1 MSRADTHR
9 SNEQDSSDQVLLGSL
24 LRSSKA
30 LLVWCTSLDGKQ
42 LLYLNDAAEKIC
54 GHSHDTLGPTQ
65 KWPYDA
71 IHPDDRQQVE
81 QEIASIWDHEQ
92 IETEYRIVRPD
103 GETRWIQD
111 HVSVVRDAE
120 GTPIHIG
127 GVGSDITDRKKAED
141 AVRESESLFHSLVD
155 SLPLSVLRKDL
166 EGRIIYGNQRYCDS
180 MGKSLQELVG
190 KTDFDLFPAELAKKY
205 TEDDQRILQN
215 REVIHD
221 VEKHLTG
228 GGKNIYVEALKSP
241 VFDSDDNL
249 LGLQIMFWDV
259 TDKKEAEISLSYERY
274 LLHSLLDNS
283 PDSIY
288 FKDKKSRFIRLS
300 RSLARKFGVEHRHE
314 IIGKT
319 DSDFFSEEHAQKALA
334 DEQHVME
341 TGEPLLG
348 VEELETWPDHDDTWC
363 STTKLPLR
371 DANGAIIGTFGITR
385 DITDQK
391 RADADLARER
401 DLLKTIINNVPDM
414 IFVKDRAGRFVTVNK
429 ALLENLGS
437 DSLENVVGMTDY
449 DFSPPEMAC
458 NYVADDQIVMRNGK
472 ALIDQEE
479 NSLDADGNNVWLLTT
494 KVPLLDENNHVT
506 GLVGIGRNITKRKLA
521 EDELLSAKEDA
532 DLANRAKSDFLANM
546 SHEIRTPMNA
556 IIGMTELLLD
566 ADITDSQRDYLQMV
580 QESGDSL
587 LAIINDILDFSKIEA
602 GKLELDNTAFDLR
615 ESLGNTMRSL
625 AYRAHSK
632 NLELAF
638 RVHANVPASLV
649 GDVGRI
655 RQVLVNLAGNAIK
668 FTDEGEVVVEVDCE
682 SILNNSVILNF
693 SVRDTGIG
701 ISEEK
706 CETIF
711 KEFEQADASTTRRY
725 GGTGLGLAISS
736 RLVEIMGG
744 RLAVHSKVGQGSTF
758 HFSVTLEIDS
768 DEVSSLAI
776 PVVVGGTRVLIVD
789 DNATNRL
796 ILEEMV
802 TNWGMM
808 PTDVSNAQDAI
819 DLLQEAHANGKPF
832 GIVLS
837 DVNMPEIDGFM
848 LAEKIRK
855 DKTIAQTPILMLT
868 SGGRMG
874 DREKREEL
882 GIAANLMKPVKQSE
896 LFNSIV
902 RVLGVNSDESS
913 ANRKEKPAISTS
925 APLKI
930 LLAED
935 SVVNQKLAIGLLE
948 KHGHKVHVAN
958 NGVEAITAVQKDDY
972 DLVLMDVQMPELDG
986 IEATRQIREL
996 EKETGQH
1003 IKIVAMTAHAMKG
1016 DRERCIDAGM
1026 DEYISKPIRAN
1037 LLFEKLAAMTDTED
1051 DGASA

>member
-1 MSRADTHR
+1 MSQADAHR
-9 SNEQDSSDQVLLGSL
+9 SNEQDSNDQILLGQL
-24 LRSSKA
+24 LQSSKE
-30 LLVWCTSLDGKQ
+30 LVWCTSLDGKQ
-42 LLYLNDAAEKIC
+42 LLYLNAAAKKFY
-54 GHSHDTLGPTQ
+54 GHSVDVGTSSANSRL
-65 KWPYDA
+65 DM
-71 IHPDDRQQVE
+71 IHPEDRDRVE
-81 QEIASIWDHEQ
+81 AEIANIWDQEQ
-92 IETEYRIVRPD
+92 LVTEYRIERPD
-103 GETRWIQD
+103 GEIRWLQD
-111 HVSVVRDAE
+111 HVSIVRDDN
-120 GTPIHIG
+120 GTPVHLG
-127 GVGSDITDRKKAED
+127 GIANDITEKKKAEN
-141 AVRESESLFHSLVD
+141 AVRESEALFHSLVD
-155 SLPLSVLRKDL
+155 SLPLSVIRKDL
-166 EGRIIYGNQRYCDS
+166 DGRIVYGNQRYCDS
-180 MGKSLQELVG
+180 MGKQLSELVG

-205 TEDDQRILQN
+205 TLDDQRILENQ
-215 REVIHD
+215 EVIHD
-221 VEKHLTG
+221 VEKHITG
-228 GGKNIYVEALKSP
+228 GGKDIYVEALKGP
-241 VFDSDDNL
+241 VFDADNNL
-249 LGLQIMFWDV
+249 IGLQIMFWDV

-300 RSLARKFGVEHRHE
+300 RGLSKKFGVQHRHE

-319 DSDFFSEEHAQKALA
+319 DSDFFAEEHAQKALA
-334 DEQHVME
+334 DEQQVME

-348 VEELETWPDHDDTWC
+348 IEELETWPDHEDTWC
-363 STTKLPLR
+363 SSTKLPLR
-371 DANGAIIGTFGITR
+371 DADGAIIGTFGITR
-385 DITDQK
+385 DITAQK
-391 RADADLARER
+391 RADAELARER

-429 ALLENLGS
+429 ALLQILGAN
-437 DSLENVVGMTDY
+437 SLEEVVGKTDY

-472 ALIDQEE
+472 ALFDQEE
-479 NSLDADGNNVWLLTT
+479 SSLDADGNNVWLLTT
-494 KVPLLDENNHVT
+494 KVPLVDENNNVS

-521 EDELLSAKEDA
+521 EDELLSAKEVA

-566 ADITDSQRDYLQMV
+566 TNITDSQRDYLQMV

-602 GKLELDNTAFDLR
+602 GKLELDNTIFDLR

-638 RVHANVPASLV
+638 RVHSNVPASLC

-668 FTDEGEVVVEVDCE
+668 FTDEGEVVVEVDCDT
-682 SILNNSVILNF
+682 ILNDSIILNF

-744 RLAVHSKVGQGSTF
+744 RLTVQSKVGHGSTF
-758 HFSVTLEIDS
+758 QFSVTLKVNNDQ
-768 DEVSSLAI
+768 VSGLAI

-802 TNWGMM
+802 TNWGMI
-808 PTDVSNAQDAI
+808 PSDTSNADDAI
-819 DLLQEAHANGKPF
+819 DLLQKANTHGKPF

-837 DVNMPEIDGFM
+837 DVNMPETDGFM

-855 DKTIAQTPILMLT
+855 NAAISQTPILMLT

-902 RVLGVNSDESS
+902 RALGVNSDERSNS
-913 ANRKEKPAISTS
+913 RIESPPVATS
-925 APLKI
+925 KPLKI

-935 SVVNQKLAIGLLE
+935 SIVNQKLAIGILE
-948 KHGHKVHVAN
+948 KRGHEVHVAN
-958 NGVEAITAVQKDDY
+958 DGVEAVAAIQKGKY
-972 DLVLMDVQMPELDG
+972 DLILMDVQMPELDG
-986 IEATRQIREL
+986 IEATREIRKL
-996 EKETGQH
+996 EAETEQH
-1003 IKIVAMTAHAMKG
+1003 MPIIAMTAHAMKG
-1016 DRERCIDAGM
+1016 DRERCLEAGM

-1037 LLFEKLAAMTDTED
+1037 LLFEKLASIKGDEN
-1051 DGASA
+1051 